1 MNKSGR
7 IVKRKHRKRIIRDR
21 NKSVEMRK
29 DAKKKTREMWEKTG
43 LIPKTFL

>member
-7 IVKRKHRKRIIRDR
+7 VVKRKHRKKIIKNR
-21 NKSVEMRK
+21 NKAIEMRK

-43 LIPKTFL
+43 IIPPTFV